1 MSSVIERPFEEGR
14 AAQLSVFRVAVLVR
28 SEIMRQGLT
37 AMLRSLPMVQ
47 EVEVW
52 AWPTRSWPPARGHDH
67 RPDVLILGCDGAEL
81 PVIDGLAREAGG
93 RGAKVLL
100 LLDQVPEELLD
111 AIAMIPG
118 NGFLVQ
124 HDLNSDSLAE
134 ILTVIAA
141 GGTAV
146 PPAMAERLLTRAR
159 SGGLGAAPP
168 NPKLT
173 PREKDVLALLVA
185 GLSNKQIARRLNISQ
200 HGVKRLVSNVLAK
213 LGCPNRTH
221 AVALAITTRILA
233 D

>member
-1 MSSVIERPFEEGR
+1 MSSVMERPFEEGR
-14 AAQLSVFRVAVLVR
+14 AAQLSAFRVAILVR

-37 AMLRSLPMVQ
+37 AMLRSLSMVDG
-47 EVEVW
+47 VDVW
-52 AWPTRSWPPARGHDH
+52 AWPALSRPQAGPDR

-81 PVIDGLAREAGG
+81 SVIDGLARDAAG

-111 AIAMIPG
+111 AIAMIPV

-134 ILTVIAA
+134 ILTVIAD

-146 PPAMAERLLTRAR
+146 PPAMAQRLLTRAR
-159 SGGLGAAPP
+159 TGGFGAAPP

-213 LGCPNRTH
+213 LGCPNRTQ
-221 AVALAITTRILA
+221 AVALAITARILS